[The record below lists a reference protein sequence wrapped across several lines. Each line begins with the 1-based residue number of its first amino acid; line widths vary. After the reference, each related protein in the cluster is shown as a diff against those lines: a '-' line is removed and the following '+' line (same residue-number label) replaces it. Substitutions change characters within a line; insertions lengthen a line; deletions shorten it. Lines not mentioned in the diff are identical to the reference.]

1 MGGKKI
7 PEFVPTKYTTYY
19 SYPRRIERRYYISM
33 ASYKEQRQPHVVQVA
48 IGCFHALLLGADGT
62 VWSTGTGE
70 EVQLGHRVLVTS
82 WVPKPIAAL
91 VGLRI
96 VQVAAGAAHSLFRTE
111 GGDVLSCGFGCKGQ
125 LGHGDKETQLV
136 PKLVAALKGRRVVQV
151 EAGDNNS
158 MFVTKGGAVLFCGK
172 GAGEGPSD
180 INYDL
185 KEDKLVPTRIVAGL
199 KGMCVVQVSLS
210 NNHVLFLTKD
220 GEVLSCGDGWNGRLG
235 HGNTE
240 HQLVPKLIVALKGR
254 RVVQVEANGY
264 CSLYLL
270 ENGTVFLSG
279 LHVYP
284 DMKHDL
290 TPKLVEGLKGRRV
303 VQVASG
309 FTHVMFLTD
318 DGAVLSCGLGEY
330 GQLGHGDEETKLKPK
345 LVAALEGRLIT
356 NIATTTSVAMFVE
369 NNGKVHACGDA
380 RGGRTGTGPV
390 TAWEI
395 HTPKQVIL

>member
-1 MGGKKI
+1 
-7 PEFVPTKYTTYY
+7 
-19 SYPRRIERRYYISM
+19 
-33 ASYKEQRQPHVVQVA
+33 
-48 IGCFHALLLGADGT
+48 
-62 VWSTGTGE
+62 
-70 EVQLGHRVLVTS
+70 
-82 WVPKPIAAL
+82 
-91 VGLRI
+91 
-96 VQVAAGAAHSLFRTE
+96 
-111 GGDVLSCGFGCKGQ
+111 
-125 LGHGDKETQLV
+125 
-136 PKLVAALKGRRVVQV
+136 
-151 EAGDNNS
+151 
-158 MFVTKGGAVLFCGK
+158 
-172 GAGEGPSD
+172 
-180 INYDL
+180 
-185 KEDKLVPTRIVAGL
+185 
-199 KGMCVVQVSLS
+199 
-210 NNHVLFLTKD
+210 
-220 GEVLSCGDGWNGRLG
+220 
-235 HGNTE
+235 
-240 HQLVPKLIVALKGR
+240 
-254 RVVQVEANGY
+254 VQVEANGY